1 MTAAKKVPAKV
12 PSAVTV
18 GSQVYRIVERT
29 PGEDGGLSDSHAYTL
44 NASNMICLS
53 VELPPARKRSFLM
66 HELLHAMIFTFS
78 QSERNDKSENHD
90 EWEHYFIGLVQE
102 PLVMLLRDNPDLLE
116 YLTND

>member
-1 MTAAKKVPAKV
+1 
-12 PSAVTV
+12 
-18 GSQVYRIVERT
+18 
-29 PGEDGGLSDSHAYTL
+29 
-44 NASNMICLS
+44 
-53 VELPPARKRSFLM
+53 
-66 HELLHAMIFTFS
+66 MIFTFS

>member
-1 MTAAKKVPAKV
+1 MTTAKK
-12 PSAVTV
+12 PSPVLPTAVTV

-44 NASNMICLS
+44 NASNLICLS
-53 VELPPARKRSFLM
+53 VELPLARKRSFLM

-102 PLVMLLRDNPDLLE
+102 PIVMLLRDNPDLLE
-116 YLTND
+116 YLTTD